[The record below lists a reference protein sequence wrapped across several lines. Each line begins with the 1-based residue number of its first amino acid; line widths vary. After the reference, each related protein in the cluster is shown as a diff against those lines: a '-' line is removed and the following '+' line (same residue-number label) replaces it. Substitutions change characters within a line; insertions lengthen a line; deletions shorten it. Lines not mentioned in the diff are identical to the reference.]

1 MPRRSTKVAG
11 PEKLIGS
18 KIVEIRKR
26 LGMPQVELAA
36 KLGMSQS
43 ILSRYER
50 GTIRL
55 HGALV
60 AEFARALQVSA
71 DELLGLKEAPSN
83 GHRPL
88 NRRFVRRL
96 QRIESLPRR
105 KQDALLT
112 TIDAFLKSEGRE
124 T

>member
-1 MPRRSTKVAG
+1 MPRRSAKIAA

-18 KIVEIRKR
+18 RLVELRKR

-60 AEFARALQVSA
+60 AGFAKALQVSA
-71 DELLGLKEAPSN
+71 DEILGLKEPKPN
-83 GHRPL
+83 GGHP
-88 NRRFVRRL
+88 NRRVLRRL
-96 QRIESLPRR
+96 EKIETLPRR
-105 KQDALLT
+105 KQQALLT
-112 TIDAFLKSEGRE
+112 TIDAFLKSEGGD

>member
-1 MPRRSTKVAG
+1 VADS
-11 PEKLIGS
+11 EKLIGS
-18 KIVEIRKR
+18 RIVEIRKR

-60 AEFARALQVSA
+60 AEFARVLQVSA
-71 DELLGLKEAPSN
+71 DELLGLKEPKAAN
-83 GHRPL
+83 GNRPL
-88 NRRFVRRL
+88 GRRFRRRL
-96 QRIESLPRR
+96 ERIESLPRR
-105 KQDALLT
+105 KQQALLT

-124 T
+124 G

>member
-1 MPRRSTKVAG
+1 MPRRRTKVAG

-18 KIVEIRKR
+18 RIVEVRKR

-60 AEFARALQVSA
+60 AEFAKVMQVSA
-71 DELLGLKEAPSN
+71 DELLGLKESKPN
-83 GHRPL
+83 GDRPP
-88 NRRFVRRL
+88 NRRFLRRIE
-96 QRIESLPRR
+96 RIESLSRR
-105 KQDALLT
+105 KQEALLT

-124 T
+124 S